1 MLHIEVFR
9 AVWSTLR
16 QRLTDQRVQDHGSVS
31 VEQVIITAGLVT
43 VTVVAIA
50 ALIAGVTKYAGKI

>member
-1 MLHIEVFR
+1 MTHV
-9 AVWSTLR
+9 AVVQTLLSLLRERWSGHR
-16 QRLTDQRVQDHGSVS
+16 RDAGSVS

-50 ALIAGVTKYAGKI
+50 ALTAGVAKYAGKI

>member
-1 MLHIEVFR
+1 MLHVEVFR
-9 AVWSTLR
+9 AAWSTLR
-16 QRLTDQRVQDHGSVS
+16 ERLADQRLRDHGSVS

>member
-1 MLHIEVFR
+1 MTHV
-9 AVWSTLR
+9 AVVQTLLSLLRERWS
-16 QRLTDQRVQDHGSVS
+16 DHRRDAGSVS

-50 ALIAGVTKYAGKI
+50 ALSAGVAKYAGKI

>member
-16 QRLTDQRVQDHGSVS
+16 QRLTDQRVQDDGSVS

>member
-1 MLHIEVFR
+1 MLHVEVYR

-16 QRLTDQRVQDHGSVS
+16 ERLAHQRRHDDGSVS

>member
-1 MLHIEVFR
+1 MTHV
-9 AVWSTLR
+9 AVVRTLLSLLRERWS
-16 QRLTDQRVQDHGSVS
+16 DHRRDAGSVS

-50 ALIAGVTKYAGKI
+50 ALTAGVAKYAGKI